1 MIGMDLILPQL
12 NLSLTLLIRHIIG
25 IVSWSTVLKLM
36 NPLSVVERAILVR
49 IFDAHNIEHLE
60 YVIRYPDLELAVVT
74 LDKAVE
80 GLQFPT
86 ISASAQARKYATHLV
101 AKSSPYCECQ

>member
-36 NPLSVVERAILVR
+36 NPLSVVERAILVC
-49 IFDAHNIEHLE
+49 IFDAHNIGHLK
-60 YVIRYPDLELAVVT
+60 YVIRYPDLDLAVVT
-74 LDKAVE
+74 SDKAVE
-80 GLQFPT
+80 GFQFPT
-86 ISASAQARKYATHLV
+86 ISASAQTRKL
-101 AKSSPYCECQ
+101 C